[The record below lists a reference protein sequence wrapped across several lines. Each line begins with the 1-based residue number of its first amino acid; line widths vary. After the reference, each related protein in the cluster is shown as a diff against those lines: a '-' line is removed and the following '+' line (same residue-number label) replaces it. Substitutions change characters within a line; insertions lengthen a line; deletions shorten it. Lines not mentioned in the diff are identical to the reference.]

1 MPTASEKARR
11 EKAYLRLFH
20 ESFSRMRKR
29 GLSEYQAGRIAKEV
43 AERSLQRVQT
53 PEYHN
58 QQQFSQAVGRVCTRL
73 SEGASY
79 YALIGEMPYLAT
91 ARIDRVV
98 AVADRTDPPV
108 DPEIAAA
115 AKRSTRVER
124 LSAGTAVLFA
134 GLALGTLGLWWAMG
148 IGAVIAVLAEIYIQV
163 SLPPKAR
170 RAVADVRGPLL
181 VNVAAAGVLVYFGY
195 RWITDDG
202 PRPAFIVVAAL
213 ALVVIAFI
221 LPGVTIARLV
231 SARERRHR
239 KALEQKLLD
248 QDEQAPKE

>member
-20 ESFSRMRKR
+20 ESFARMRKR
-29 GLSEYQAGRIAKEV
+29 GLSEYQAGRIAREV
-43 AERSLQRVQT
+43 AERSLQRVET
-53 PEYHN
+53 PEYHT

-108 DPEIAAA
+108 APEIAAA

-124 LSAGTAVLFA
+124 LSAGTAILFM
-134 GLALGTLGLWWAMG
+134 GLALGTLGLWWATG
-148 IGAVIAVLAEIYIQV
+148 IGAGIAVLGEVYLQV
-163 SLPPKAR
+163 FLPAKAR
-170 RAVADVRGPLL
+170 RAVADVRAPFV
-181 VNVAAAGVLVYFGY
+181 VNVPAAAVLGYFGY
-195 RWITDDG
+195 LWITG
-202 PRPAFIVVAAL
+202 NHPRPVFIFVAAL
-213 ALVVIAFI
+213 ALIVIAFI
-221 LPGVTIARLV
+221 LPGITLARLV
-231 SARERRHR
+231 SARERKHR
-239 KALEQKLLD
+239 KALEHKLLD
-248 QDEQAPKE
+248 EDEQAPKG